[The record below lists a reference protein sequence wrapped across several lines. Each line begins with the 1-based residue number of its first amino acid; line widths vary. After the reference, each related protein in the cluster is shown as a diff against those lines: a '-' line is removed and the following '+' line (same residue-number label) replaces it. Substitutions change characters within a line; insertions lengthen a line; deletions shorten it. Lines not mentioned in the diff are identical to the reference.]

1 MITRATSRLAALLAG
16 LSLAKFAASVT
27 LYLAA
32 LPVQL
37 PISWGTGGISVPL
50 YILLPFLPSSR

>member
-16 LSLAKFAASVT
+16 LSLAKFAASVA
-27 LYLAA
+27 LYLAT

-50 YILLPFLPSSR
+50 YTLLPFLPSSR

>member
-1 MITRATSRLAALLAG
+1 
-16 LSLAKFAASVT
+16 VT

>member
-1 MITRATSRLAALLAG
+1 MNTRATSWLAALLAG
-16 LSLAKFAASVT
+16 LSLAN
-27 LYLAA
+27 LAA